1 MKYKIIKISGLSWIV
16 EKEDGEEYIV
26 NYNIFKNKYTCS
38 CQWNISTGKECKHI
52 RMIKEFIINR
62 KSEFD
67 E

>member
-1 MKYKIIKISGLSWIV
+1 VSQLSELSWNV

-26 NYNIFKNKYTCS
+26 NYNIFKEKYTCS
-38 CQWNISTGKECKHI
+38 CHWNISTGKDCKHI
-52 RMIKEFIINR
+52 RFVKEYIINK